1 MKKLLL
7 SAMLIFSL
15 LITANTCLANHNS
28 ENLSAEEALEKLIQ
42 GNKRFVELEQKR
54 W

>member
-1 MKKLLL
+1 MKKILL

-28 ENLSAEEALEKLIQ
+28 ENLSAEEALSYGLID
-42 GNKRFVELEQKR
+42 KIYYTR
-54 W
+54 